1 MSFQRF
7 GGAAIRTNAKGVVAV
22 DLHQVGGLVKDVG
35 DGLIVQAEVPE
46 RNCNLCARFVRGL
59 WFGGM
64 LYSRMGVLMCPKAST
79 VPVRPARNILGS
91 LRVPGDKS
99 ISHRYAMLAA
109 LAPGHSRFD
118 NFAPGADCASTLG
131 CVRALGC
138 KVERDEKGVV
148 AIDGLGAP
156 LRAPAA
162 PLDCGNS
169 GSTMRMLS
177 GILAGQPF
185 TSELIGD
192 ESLSRRPMKRVME
205 PLTQMGASIH
215 GAEGD
220 RAPLHINGAKLHGID
235 YAPPVASAQVKTSVL
250 FAGLL
255 AEGKTTVAEPART
268 RDHGE
273 LALRAFGAE
282 VQRTQNAVS
291 IVGGQ
296 TLHPLE
302 ALVPGD
308 ISSAAFFLCAAAIF
322 PESNLVI
329 DGVLLNPTRSALL
342 DVLAAMGSRISM
354 VRVEESHG
362 ELVGTIA
369 LVPGQGRH
377 VSIEGSLTA
386 LLIDELPVLAAIAP
400 FTAGGLEVCDA
411 GELRV
416 KESDRL
422 SAVTRNLQAMG
433 AQVEQAD
440 DGWRIPGGQHLHGA
454 EIESY
459 HDHRI
464 AMAFAV
470 AALRADGES
479 LVHHADCVAIS
490 YPSFFEDLEGLV
502 ER

>member
-1 MSFQRF
+1 M
-7 GGAAIRTNAKGVVAV
+7 
-22 DLHQVGGLVKDVG
+22 
-35 DGLIVQAEVPE
+35 PE
-46 RNCNLCARFVRGL
+46 EHSV
-59 WFGGM
+59 
-64 LYSRMGVLMCPKAST
+64 SIK
-79 VPVRPARNILGS
+79 PARNILGS

-109 LAPGHSRFD
+109 LAPGRSRFD
-118 NFAPGADCASTLG
+118 NFAPGADCASTLA

-138 KVERDEKGVV
+138 NVERDEKGTVV
-148 AIDGLGAP
+148 IDGLGTQ
-156 LRAPAA
+156 LRVPAA

-177 GILAGQPF
+177 GILAAQPF
-185 TSELIGD
+185 SSELIGD
-192 ESLSRRPMKRVME
+192 ESLSLRPMKRVIE
-205 PLTQMGASIH
+205 PLTQMGAEID
-215 GAEGD
+215 AANGD
-220 RAPLHINGAKLHGID
+220 RAPLRINGAKLHGID

-282 VQRTQNAVS
+282 VERTQNAVS

-302 ALVPGD
+302 AFVPGD
-308 ISSAAFFLCAAAIF
+308 ISSAAFFLCAATIF

-377 VSIEGSLTA
+377 VKIEKSLTA

-400 FTAGGLEVCDA
+400 FTTGGLEVHDA

-433 AQVEQAD
+433 AQVEQTD
-440 DGWRIPGGQHLHGA
+440 DGWRIPGGQRLHGA

-459 HDHRI
+459 DDHRI

-470 AALRADGES
+470 AALRAEGET
-479 LVHHADCVAIS
+479 LIRNAECVAIS
-490 YPSFFEDLEGLV
+490 YPNFFEDLEGLV